1 MRFAIVLGF
10 IDFPDE
16 NRAVAIQPP
25 ESQAAVSEFPFSKS
39 LAPL

>member
-1 MRFAIVLGF
+1 MRFAIALGL

-25 ESQAAVSEFPFSKS
+25 QAHTAVSEFPFSKL